1 MSFSVMPLF
10 DSQKEALSRIS
21 QVIVFGQPSALN
33 AIETVDSFDRPIAAR
48 FPCLCRMQDLE
59 LTICQSVQS
68 TGLYY
73 WRP

>member
-33 AIETVDSFDRPIAAR
+33 AIETVDSVRSSNRRPLPVSLPHAG
-48 FPCLCRMQDLE
+48 P
-59 LTICQSVQS
+59 
-68 TGLYY
+68 
-73 WRP
+73 

>member
-21 QVIVFGQPSALN
+21 QVMVFGQPSALN

-48 FPCLCRMQDLE
+48 FPCLGGMQHSE
-59 LTICQSVQS
+59 LTICRRVHES
-68 TGLYY
+68 TV
-73 WRP
+73 R